1 MTTRPRSFWEPSF
14 WEPAFGFP
22 AKNAETIDARIIRE
36 TNAVARALL
45 VPLLPLLVLLLSACA
60 PEASV
65 SGAPPADTGDAYRRC
80 GRVRCAS
87 VTENCYGG
95 PGLVC
100 TCTTVTCRDRCSLTV
115 VTSEPDCVVPQ
126 PIDLARQVVPRE

>member
-1 MTTRPRSFWEPSF
+1 MTR
-14 WEPAFGFP
+14 
-22 AKNAETIDARIIRE
+22 
-36 TNAVARALL
+36 LL
-45 VPLLPLLVLLLSACA
+45 LLLPLLLVSLPACA

-65 SGAPPADTGDAYRRC
+65 SGAPPADSGDAYRGC
-80 GRVRCAS
+80 GKVRCAS

-115 VTSEPDCVVPQ
+115 VTSEPDCVIPQ
-126 PIDLARQVVPRE
+126 PIQLVRKVVPRG